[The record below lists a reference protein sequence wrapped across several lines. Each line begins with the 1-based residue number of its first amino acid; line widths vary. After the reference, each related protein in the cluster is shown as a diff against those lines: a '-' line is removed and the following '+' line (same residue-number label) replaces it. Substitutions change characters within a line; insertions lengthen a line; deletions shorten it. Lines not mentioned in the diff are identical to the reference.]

1 MDDKDF
7 IDVSDVVETLSL
19 DDEVSNEIDSLLD
32 NIMPEEKKPNVIED
46 ILNND
51 EKDNKKKLDVYVPS
65 KKNFNIKSAKTHKIV
80 KKVMIYSIIFILFT
94 FEFFL
99 NKANN
104 TLNNLKVYASN
115 NNPIMIIQ
123 NSKYGFIDED
133 GNKIVNPKYNYAEE
147 YVKGYTIVKDVSN
160 LPLVI
165 DKAGKEVIKTGKYFT
180 LYRAGEDVIAS
191 KTTSKGLKYGILTF
205 NFDNKTEFE
214 YDLISYHNDVFTFVK
229 KNIVGVFNKEGKE
242 IYTLKLTD
250 SDEKVI
256 SVEPS
261 NVNSDNTIY
270 GVVKVNGSNL
280 IINLDT
286 GKVAYGPTVNNVVSM
301 DNNVFY
307 ELKEGKKEY
316 LYIQNDDVVVDSLN
330 YESLSMY
337 SINAGVLKALKSDF
351 TYEYISN
358 NTKEQVNKKLSSNDV
373 FFGENVFI
381 YKSYNYK
388 KGKIG
393 FNLVK
398 DGVKYKELFDIKGIK
413 SPFKNGFA
421 IVEYNDGKY
430 GYINE
435 DGEFLN
441 DIHYVELHPFD
452 TYGDAIVKTERGYG
466 VLNKKNKKILDAK
479 YKKIKMATSSYKKN
493 TYSDDNTIF
502 YAVMV
507 GNEYVLFNKNGKRIN
522 NRSYMNVSFN
532 DTYGVVKVTDIDT
545 KLLLSESLNE
555 IDFEEINQTYKAFND
570 YIKINNK
577 LYNYEGKLI
586 YVDKKEGE

>member
-7 IDVSDVVETLSL
+7 VDVSDVVETLSL

-32 NIMPEEKKPNVIED
+32 NIMPEEKKPKVIED
-46 ILNND
+46 ILNNK
-51 EKDNKKKLDVYVPS
+51 ENDNKKKLDVYVPS

-99 NKANN
+99 NKASN

-123 NSKYGFIDED
+123 NYKYGFIDED

-191 KTTSKGLKYGILTF
+191 KTTSKGLKYGILTS
-205 NFDNKTEFE
+205 NFDNKTEFK
-214 YDLISYHNDVFTFVK
+214 YDLISYQNDIFTFVK
-229 KNIVGVFNKEGKE
+229 ENIVGVLNKEGEE
-242 IYTLKLTD
+242 IYSLKLTD

-261 NVNSDNTIY
+261 NVNSSNITY
-270 GVVKVNGSNL
+270 GVIKVNGSNL

-286 GKVAYGPTVNNVVSM
+286 GKVAYGPTINNIVPM

-307 ELKEGKKEY
+307 EIKEGNKEY
-316 LYIQNDDVVVDSLN
+316 FYIQNDEVIVDSLN
-330 YESLSMY
+330 YESLNMY
-337 SINAGVLKALKSDF
+337 SINAGVLKALKTDF

-358 NTKEQVNKKLSSNDV
+358 NTKEQVYKKLSSNDV
-373 FFGENVFI
+373 FFGENIFI

-393 FNLVK
+393 FSLVK

-421 IVEYNDGKY
+421 IVEYNDGTY

-435 DGEFLN
+435 EGEYLN
-441 DIHYVELHPFD
+441 DIHYTELHPFD
-452 TYGDAIVKTERGYG
+452 EYGDAIVKTERGYG
-466 VLNKKNKKILDAK
+466 VLNKKGKNILDAK
-479 YKKIKMATSSYKKN
+479 YKKIKMATSIYKKN
-493 TYSDDNTIF
+493 TYSDDNTAF
-502 YAVMV
+502 YAVMI
-507 GNEYVLFNKNGKRIN
+507 GNEYVLFDKKGKKIN
-522 NRSYMNVSFN
+522 NRSYMNISFN

-545 KLLLSESLNE
+545 KLLLTESLNE
-555 IDFEEINQTYKAFND
+555 IDFEDINQTYKAFND

-577 LYNYEGKLI
+577 LYNYKAKLI